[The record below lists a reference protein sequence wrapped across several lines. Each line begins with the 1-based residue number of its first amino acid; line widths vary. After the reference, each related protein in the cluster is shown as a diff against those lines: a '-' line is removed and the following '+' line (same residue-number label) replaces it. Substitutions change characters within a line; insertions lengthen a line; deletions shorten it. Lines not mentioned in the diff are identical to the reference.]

1 MGQQLA
7 EPVKRDGWIL
17 KNQAFVLGIW
27 NFVFPSLLFLLVS
40 PGDVFQPSLD
50 GVGSG
55 RAVTQRILWWTSAAS
70 PCSC

>member
-17 KNQAFVLGIW
+17 KNQAFVLGIL

-40 PGDVFQPSLD
+40 PEDVFQPSLD

-55 RAVTQRILWWTSAAS
+55 
-70 PCSC
+70 